1 MQLVGSLC
9 ANSSASI
16 CRNPEDSEQFKITIF
31 FFLFIARLRCREPN
45 SYILGRFKFQ
55 PHAKNCVN
63 LGIKL
68 EHAKNNPKCMTK
80 KTDVIPR
87 RPYAR
92 TRLCWLRYDFCLRG
106 TGGRWVPTHICPSY
120 FSTNLIIF
128 LNHFDH
134 ISQRISSYF
143 SSNLIIFSPNLIILL
158 NQFFYHLICKTMKLV
173 KDCV

>member
-31 FFLFIARLRCREPN
+31 FFLFIARLRLGSQTHLSSVDFN
-45 SYILGRFKFQ
+45 SSHMPKIVGIQ
-55 PHAKNCVN
+55 VSNQNMPKN
-63 LGIKL
+63 I
-68 EHAKNNPKCMTK
+68 PKCMTK

-143 SSNLIIFSPNLIILL
+143 SSNLIIFSTNLIILL
-158 NQFFYHLICKTMKLV
+158 NQFFYHLICKTIKLV